1 MQGEKGAQKKQKI
14 DKDEASVAKKGTQK
28 KEEAEKEA
36 APISKE
42 VQKDKGASAAKSK
55 AKKKR
60 NGPMKDAMQRFF
72 DQKRE
77 QGKSYRK
84 TQRLWVKSAE
94 RAAVMKDMTL
104 AEKKRRRY
112 L

>member
-1 MQGEKGAQKKQKI
+1 MITLLRSHGAAPGADRSSEVAARGNASCKGEKGAQKKQKI

-55 AKKKR
+55 A
-60 NGPMKDAMQRFF
+60 N
-72 DQKRE
+72 
-77 QGKSYRK
+77 
-84 TQRLWVKSAE
+84 L
-94 RAAVMKDMTL
+94 
-104 AEKKRRRY
+104 
-112 L
+112 